1 MAPLLVQ
8 PGVVQEEIAP
18 VKQQRRPSTATQ
30 ITQMSEAES
39 TFYIPEDDSSESQSS
54 SEDDG
59 RSPTTSPL
67 HAFPPIE
74 EDLAHPEAEA
84 QITQQKDTSEEVA
97 TAQSQSSHII
107 SVAAAPEESST
118 SLAPAVTSGG
128 LKTSFSANFLTS
140 EPTPILKR
148 CHSDPAFINEK
159 KRGAWKVLPKLKGSV
174 SSEILEAQQLEDPPL
189 DVPRRRSSVTFDK
202 VIIREY
208 DQCCG
213 DNPSVSYGPPISL
226 DWKYQEYEA
235 IDVDSYEDKRGQRRT
250 LRQMVL
256 SYYQRRN
263 VLTFYYGA
271 SDEDLRK
278 AKKQVKRE
286 HARRSLTRNLM
297 PFMKVED
304 ALESAVRK
312 SKRIF
317 SSGKQ

>member
-1 MAPLLVQ
+1 M
-8 PGVVQEEIAP
+8 
-18 VKQQRRPSTATQ
+18 
-30 ITQMSEAES
+30 
-39 TFYIPEDDSSESQSS
+39 
-54 SEDDG
+54 
-59 RSPTTSPL
+59 
-67 HAFPPIE
+67 
-74 EDLAHPEAEA
+74 
-84 QITQQKDTSEEVA
+84 
-97 TAQSQSSHII
+97 
-107 SVAAAPEESST
+107 
-118 SLAPAVTSGG
+118 
-128 LKTSFSANFLTS
+128 
-140 EPTPILKR
+140 KR